1 MSNLNE
7 CLQQLMTIDGA
18 MLAAL
23 VDSNSG
29 MSMGHVGQGV
39 DIDIATAGN
48 TEVVRAKLKTIKAL
62 NLNDDI
68 DDILISL
75 HKQYHIIRPVAAAP
89 GLFFYIVLDR
99 AKANLAMARHKV
111 QSVEASLTL

>member
-7 CLQQLMTIDGA
+7 CLEQIMTVDGA

-29 MSMGHVGQGV
+29 MSMGHVGAGV
-39 DIDIATAGN
+39 DIEVATAGN

-62 NLNDDI
+62 NLDDEI

-75 HKQYHIIRPVAAAP
+75 RKQYHIIRPVAGAP
-89 GLFFYIVLDR
+89 GVFFYVVLDR

-111 QSVEASLTL
+111 HAVESAIKL